1 MAIFLLPFSPKLK
14 GQFQSL
20 PPKKVSELPFYSFS
34 SSNSSSFVILLT
46 FCIFSAPVL
55 KLVITNYIITDFSP
69 AVNQKSRN
77 FQSKPLYIK
86 YSVLPAYRKP
96 SIKSAVYY
104 AKNVFAFFSAFSS
117 LFAFFISTFSIL
129 FAFFILLLYSFSAL
143 FAIPIPIFA
152 YKTPPPKSR
161 RRSGICLII
170 FTNNLTC
177 QFTYYFS
184 QFIFKISR
192 NIICITYCMST
203 LVQ

>member
-1 MAIFLLPFSPKLK
+1 
-14 GQFQSL
+14 
-20 PPKKVSELPFYSFS
+20 
-34 SSNSSSFVILLT
+34 LLT

-129 FAFFILLLYSFSAL
+129 FAFFILLFYSFSAL
-143 FAIPIPIFA
+143 FS
-152 YKTPPPKSR
+152 PPPPLFHNK
-161 RRSGICLII
+161 
-170 FTNNLTC
+170 NPPAPE
-177 QFTYYFS
+177 
-184 QFIFKISR
+184 
-192 NIICITYCMST
+192 ITEAEWYMFNHFY
-203 LVQ
+203 